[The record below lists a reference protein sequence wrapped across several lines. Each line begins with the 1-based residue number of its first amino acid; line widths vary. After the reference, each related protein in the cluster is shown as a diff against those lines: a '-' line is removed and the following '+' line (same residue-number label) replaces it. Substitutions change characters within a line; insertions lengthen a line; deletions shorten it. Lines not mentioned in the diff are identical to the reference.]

1 MNNDEKYLALSF
13 IVYCDFFPKGMSNS
27 DRDRLNAYLNDYQP
41 EVIPNV
47 TDSMGYYIKNQF
59 CMCGVKK
66 YSQLGNRY
74 L

>member
-47 TDSMGYYIKNQF
+47 TDSMGYYIKNNF
-59 CMCGVKK
+59 A
-66 YSQLGNRY
+66 SAA
-74 L
+74 